1 MFDLEMVH
9 EGEVLV
15 CQVSQEAYPM
25 FLAAVVAGSST
36 LALSFVE
43 RAYNK
48 ASGRRFA
55 NLQKYAG

>member
-25 FLAAVVAGSST
+25 FLAALRAGSTT

-43 RAYNK
+43 RAYNR
-48 ASGRRFA
+48 ASGRQIV
-55 NLQKYAG
+55 NSMKYAD